1 MQHKFLRFA
10 SYYTDSL
17 CLPIAIIMIL
27 LSHTFLWIFFTY
39 LSYFCALPFSHTI
52 FPILSSGSRHTEHCT
67 VKITVIIRFINLQT
81 VFAMYLISLINPLRY
96 LDDLLPPR
104 DSTCNLD
111 LTLCF
116 MFVRYLALNL
126 LSRIRL
132 FNLTYLTSFYVYHS
146 C

>member
-1 MQHKFLRFA
+1 
-10 SYYTDSL
+10 
-17 CLPIAIIMIL
+17 
-27 LSHTFLWIFFTY
+27 
-39 LSYFCALPFSHTI
+39 
-52 FPILSSGSRHTEHCT
+52 
-67 VKITVIIRFINLQT
+67 
-81 VFAMYLISLINPLRY
+81 MYLTSLINPVRY
-96 LDDLLPPR
+96 LDDLLPLR
-104 DSTCNLD
+104 DLTCNLD